1 MTPTSGCAGTTRPP
15 LTAKK
20 EIQEKIKP
28 VKKYFLKIDD
38 NKKYYEY
45 LPQFS
50 RYYKDRGDNKY
61 VELAYGLK
69 DFMYREI
76 PSVETWKDWETK
88 LIFDSVVKDYVKR
101 HKNSLKKNVS
111 TLNKNMHDFYFYL
124 KIPKVFEEKNAKHR
138 HFGFIIEARL
148 LKEDEKENNNSF
160 YYYFPNM
167 EPYGVLYDF
176 FRILQIC
183 TRYFK
188 KK

>member
-1 MTPTSGCAGTTRPP
+1 M
-15 LTAKK
+15 
-20 EIQEKIKP
+20 KP
-28 VKKYFLKIDD
+28 VKKYFLKMDD
-38 NKKYYEY
+38 NKKDYEY

-50 RYYKDRGDNKY
+50 RYYEARGNKY
-61 VELAYGLK
+61 VELAYGIK
-69 DFMYREI
+69 RFMYERVLEA
-76 PSVETWKDWETK
+76 ETWSDWETK
-88 LIFDSVVKDYVKR
+88 LILDSVSKDYVKR
-101 HKNSLKKNVS
+101 YKRSLKKRVS
-111 TLNKNMHDFYFYL
+111 NINKNMHDFYFYL
-124 KIPKVFEEKNAKHR
+124 KIPKIFKEKNAKHQ